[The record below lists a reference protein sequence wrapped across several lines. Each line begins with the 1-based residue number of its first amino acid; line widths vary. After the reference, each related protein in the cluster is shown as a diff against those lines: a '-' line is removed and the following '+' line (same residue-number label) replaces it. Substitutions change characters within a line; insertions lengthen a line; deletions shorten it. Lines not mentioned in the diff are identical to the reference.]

1 MAASSSPAAA
11 PRSLEDAL
19 LIAAALEK
27 GGLEERVA
35 AYVAVER
42 AMRSAP
48 PVSAA
53 AVAAGGPAVEKP
65 LHGTFVVACVKPLL
79 AHVLCA
85 DASKIGAEEYN
96 RALLLLGEMAEYD
109 MFGVC
114 GEMLCKDAPSIFDV
128 WHADSAL
135 GLVLAKEPSALNRE
149 DVRTLMAFFSPFVPF
164 FSAGIADMC
173 APIPREEAEFLG
185 DWFRCFP
192 SCRGERTMAHAEAD
206 PGAYIPAAR
215 MVLEMLRS
223 GEMDDQP
230 SPIVTGAWYVLA
242 WMAMFSPTVSGDLL
256 AQGILD
262 VAMSWLSRYNAM
274 ERIGMYQHIPS
285 ALFHTITDLLITCS
299 TVEEIDVI
307 KPMMAAGVGVETAMS
322 VLTAYQMLVSTYL
335 DTRLD

>member
-19 LIAAALEK
+19 AAALEK

-85 DASKIGAEEYN
+85 DASKIGAEEYS
-96 RALLLLGEMAEYD
+96 RALLLLGEMVEYD

-135 GLVLAKEPSALNRE
+135 ESTEPS
-149 DVRTLMAFFSPFVPF
+149 M
-164 FSAGIADMC
+164 
-173 APIPREEAEFLG
+173 PRHTEEILSLLG
-185 DWFRCFP
+185 
-192 SCRGERTMAHAEAD
+192 GMEL
-206 PGAYIPAAR
+206 
-215 MVLEMLRS
+215 LEPPL
-223 GEMDDQP
+223 
-230 SPIVTGAWYVLA
+230 
-242 WMAMFSPTVSGDLL
+242 VSGRRTRDRPCTRRGRQAGRSAESVQVRERSERARVFITL
-256 AQGILD
+256 AGRRD
-262 VAMSWLSRYNAM
+262 
-274 ERIGMYQHIPS
+274 
-285 ALFHTITDLLITCS
+285 CS
-299 TVEEIDVI
+299 SG
-307 KPMMAAGVGVETAMS
+307 P
-322 VLTAYQMLVSTYL
+322 
-335 DTRLD
+335 

>member
-65 LHGTFVVACVKPLL
+65 LHGAFVVACVKPLL

-85 DASKIGAEEYN
+85 DASKIGAEEYS

-135 GLVLAKEPSALNRE
+135 GLVLAKEPSALDRG
-149 DVRTLMAFFSPFVPF
+149 DLRTLMAFFSPFVPF

-173 APIPREEAEFLG
+173 APIPREEAEFIG
-185 DWFRCFP
+185 DWLRCFP

-230 SPIVTGAWYVLA
+230 SHIVTGAWCVL
-242 WMAMFSPTVSGDLL
+242 DLL
-256 AQGILD
+256 ARGILD